1 MTPVVAIAHL
11 SGQSADIATS
21 ALAARAAER
30 DNAPTCRARPQRPP
44 VPIVLTALLLGGLA
58 GCATGTSGDAT
69 GSSARALVID
79 QPVVIEGVVSR
90 VDTSPMAYDGNAL
103 VVVSTDAHGTVTV
116 HLPARRNLCKAQ
128 GMDLLDTL
136 QAGDRLR
143 VDGTA
148 TGPGEVS
155 VCLEAS
161 HRLQRAD

>member
-1 MTPVVAIAHL
+1 M
-11 SGQSADIATS
+11 
-21 ALAARAAER
+21 
-30 DNAPTCRARPQRPP
+30 
-44 VPIVLTALLLGGLA
+44 PIVLNALLLASLV
-58 GCATGTSGDAT
+58 GCATGTSGGAT
-69 GSSARALVID
+69 DGSPRALVID
-79 QPVVIEGVVSR
+79 QPVAIEGVVTR

-103 VVVSTDAHGTVTV
+103 VVLTSQAHGTVTV